1 MKTQR
6 RTAPKHASRR
16 STGLEED
23 GSERREDPV
32 ATRWRSKGQLIDAPP
47 TSPRARM
54 PAPLNVARSH
64 IKDVRVKIIKARP
77 LKVAE
82 DTATAK
88 SRRNSQRTSS
98 THTLHTATRRP
109 DAQAGTEVTQ
119 DTRGSRPLHSAEV
132 TQDTRG
138 SRPLHSAGFTQDTW
152 GSRPHHSAEFTQDTW
167 GSRPH
172 HSAEVTQD
180 TWGLRPHHSAEFTQ
194 DTRGSRS
201 QHSAE
206 VTQDTGG
213 LRPHHSAEFT
223 QDTWGSRPH
232 HSAEVTQDMWGSRT
246 HHSAEVTQDTRGSC
260 PHHSAEVTQDTWGS
274 LPHHSAEFTQD
285 PVAAC
290 SRRMARFTHHVQD
303 RAGAA
308 WEAAGDGQRR
318 VHEREIASR
327 GMSTLRGPTASA
339 ADGDCA
345 ERLGDVAPS
354 VAPWCLGT
362 CNSAEQGCPRS
373 CLPSPRV
380 AGCACC
386 APHGGSLS
394 CRADLFFPMLPL
406 WPCYPQL

>member
-1 MKTQR
+1 MNLQ
-6 RTAPKHASRR
+6 
-16 STGLEED
+16 GLEED
-23 GSERREDPV
+23 GSERREDPA
-32 ATRWRSKGQLIDAPP
+32 ATRWRSKGQLNDAPP

-64 IKDVRVKIIKARP
+64 IKDVRVKIIKARRTSHQRLQSAEEGGGGGWRSHLP
-77 LKVAE
+77 LDLQSLTGMPALKVVE

-98 THTLHTATRRP
+98 THTGHTATRRP

-119 DTRGSRPLHSAEV
+119 DTRGSRPQHSAEV

-138 SRPLHSAGFTQDTW
+138 SRTQHSAEVTQDTRGSRTQHSAEVTQDTWGSRPHHSAEVTQDTWGSRPHHSAEVTQDTW

-167 GSRPH
+167 GSRP
-172 HSAEVTQD
+172 Q
-180 TWGLRPHHSAEFTQ
+180 
-194 DTRGSRS
+194 
-201 QHSAE
+201 
-206 VTQDTGG
+206 
-213 LRPHHSAEFT
+213 
-223 QDTWGSRPH
+223 
-232 HSAEVTQDMWGSRT
+232 
-246 HHSAEVTQDTRGSC
+246 
-260 PHHSAEVTQDTWGS
+260 
-274 LPHHSAEFTQD
+274 HSAEFTQD

-290 SRRMARFTHHVQD
+290 SRRMARFTQHVQD

-308 WEAAGDGQRR
+308 WEAAGDGQCRE
-318 VHEREIASR
+318 HERETASR

-345 ERLGDVAPS
+345 EWLDNVVPS

-362 CNSAEQGCPRS
+362 CNSAEPGCPRS

-386 APHGGSLS
+386 SHHRESLS

-406 WPCYPQL
+406 WPYYPQL